1 MNKLFKQVTVLLL
14 AIFIVSSLGTVNI
27 NAETTGKNIDIMF
40 THDLHSRL
48 NSFFTSNNGE
58 KVEVGGLARIKTLIN
73 EKKNQGSNLLILD
86 GGDFSMGTLIQTV
99 YEEEAAELRMLGSI
113 GYDVTILGNHEYDYR
128 TDGLVSMLTTAINS
142 NSVLPKIVLS
152 NVDWEAMESEGLS
165 EEQKEL
171 KEVFDNY
178 GVEDYTVI
186 EKENVKIAVLG
197 IFGNDALECSPTCV
211 LKFKDPIVAAK
222 ETVEK
227 IKEKEDVDMIVC
239 VSHSGIWEDEKKSE
253 DELLAKGVPDIDVI
267 VSGHTHTELLEPIK
281 YGNTYIVSSGEY
293 GINLGNISMEQKK
306 DGRWSI
312 KDYELIPVTADI
324 EQDEEIQKEVDS
336 FMESVDNKY
345 LKTFGYT
352 RSEVLASN
360 TIKFSKL
367 DHLEDIHE
375 EHNLGNI
382 IADSYKYAVENSN
395 DFDGI
400 PVDVTVV
407 PSGSIRDTY
416 AIGDITVEDVFN
428 SFSLGIGPD
437 GIPGYPLID
446 VYITGKELKTAVE
459 IDASITNFMTSARL
473 YMSGLNFSFNPHRLI
488 LNKVT
493 DSYLVKDDNSR
504 EEIEDD
510 KLYRVV
516 ADLYSGQMLSAVT
529 KMSKGILS
537 VVPKYAD
544 GTPIEDFEDVII
556 RENGKELK
564 AWDSIARYMKSFEDN
579 DGDGVSDVPQYYNNK
594 DNRKVV
600 EKSKNI
606 IELVKNPNKYAAM
619 IIGAIGVFILIIII
633 IILVLKRIMKLII
646 RKLSLITDTK
656 AN

>member
-152 NVDWEAMESEGLS
+152 NVDWETMESEGLS

-171 KEVFDNY
+171 KEAFDNY

>member
-142 NSVLPKIVLS
+142 NSILPKIVLS
-152 NVDWEAMESEGLS
+152 NVDWETMESEGLS

-171 KEVFDNY
+171 KEAFDNY

>member
-171 KEVFDNY
+171 KEAFDNY

>member
-14 AIFIVSSLGTVNI
+14 AFFIVSSLGTVNI

>member
-152 NVDWEAMESEGLS
+152 NVDWETMESEGLS

-171 KEVFDNY
+171 KEAFDNY

-239 VSHSGIWEDEKKSE
+239 VSHSGIWEDERKSE